1 LFNKSPKGLFNLFAQ
16 HIQPIFEPRR
26 DIRFAQMVSAYWAPD
41 AREVVA
47 AKLADKK
54 EYEQQLRQLFKDAGR
69 SEVNL

>member
-1 LFNKSPKGLFNLFAQ
+1 
-16 HIQPIFEPRR
+16 
-26 DIRFAQMVSAYWAPD
+26 MVSAYWAPD